1 MGKERIVIICPGR
14 GSYTR
19 ETSGYLKTYGALAK
33 NQIIFMDEKRNP
45 AGLTTL
51 SELDSQPFKAKIHM
65 KGENAST

>member
-33 NQIIFMDEKRNP
+33 DQIIFMDEKRNTTGFP
-45 AGLTTL
+45 TL
-51 SELDSQPFKAKIHM
+51 SEQTLQLYFLTTPIFR
-65 KGENAST
+65 N